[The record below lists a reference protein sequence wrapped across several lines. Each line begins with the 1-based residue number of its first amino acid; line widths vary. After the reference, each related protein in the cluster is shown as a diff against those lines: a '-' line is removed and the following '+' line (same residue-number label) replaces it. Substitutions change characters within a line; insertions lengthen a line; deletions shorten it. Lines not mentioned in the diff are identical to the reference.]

1 MEEIN
6 LGPNL
11 QISGKF
17 ISQDIIIFPD
27 RNYIKPWSLNDLRA
41 IFGGDVSVSETEIL
55 GARGIIVHNAT
66 FVLNRSK
73 CCDWE
78 IEAAKI

>member
-27 RNYIKPWSLNDLRA
+27 RNYIKP
-41 IFGGDVSVSETEIL
+41 
-55 GARGIIVHNAT
+55 
-66 FVLNRSK
+66 
-73 CCDWE
+73 
-78 IEAAKI
+78 